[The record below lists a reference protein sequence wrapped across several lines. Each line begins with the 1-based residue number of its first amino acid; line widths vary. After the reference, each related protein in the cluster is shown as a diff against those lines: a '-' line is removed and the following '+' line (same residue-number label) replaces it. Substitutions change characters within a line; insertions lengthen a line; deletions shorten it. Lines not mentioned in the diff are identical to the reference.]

1 MAVGRG
7 LHQQSGFSLSAT
19 ERGRSLAGKKFK
31 LALVA
36 GLGSLFLGTYTV
48 LLPVYL
54 PAGAYWLSLACYRVG
69 GALVLA
75 GGLTIDVSVLLILAR
90 FARIHLGRRKE
101 ALSHGA

>member
-1 MAVGRG
+1 M
-7 LHQQSGFSLSAT
+7 
-19 ERGRSLAGKKFK
+19 AGKKLK
-31 LALVA
+31 LALFA
-36 GLGSLFLGTYTV
+36 GLGSLCLGTYTV

-54 PAGAYWLSLACYRVG
+54 PAGAFWLWPACYWAG

-75 GGLTIDVSVLLILAR
+75 GGLTIDVSVLLMLAR

>member
-1 MAVGRG
+1 
-7 LHQQSGFSLSAT
+7 
-19 ERGRSLAGKKFK
+19 LARKKFR
-31 LALVA
+31 LALLA
-36 GLGSLFLGTYTV
+36 GLGSLVLGTYTI

-54 PAGAYWLSLACYRVG
+54 PAGAYWLWPACYWAG

-75 GGLTIDVSVLLILAR
+75 GGLTVDVSVLLMLAR